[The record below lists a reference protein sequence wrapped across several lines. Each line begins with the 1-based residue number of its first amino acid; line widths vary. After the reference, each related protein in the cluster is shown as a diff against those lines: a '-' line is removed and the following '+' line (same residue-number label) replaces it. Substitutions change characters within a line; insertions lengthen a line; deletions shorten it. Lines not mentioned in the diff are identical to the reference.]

1 MKGIDYRLLRAFL
14 LVVVLVIATNFNYFF
29 GKKKE
34 VEPTPASGPAPGPA
48 PETPEVEEEEEEEEE
63 VLMLPPVIKP
73 EGMKTTVVAEI
84 QAIDTL
90 PTGIVKKEKYIG
102 YSDI

>member
-1 MKGIDYRLLRAFL
+1 MKGIDYRLLRTFL
-14 LVVVLVIATNFNYFF
+14 VVVVLVIATNFNYFF

-34 VEPTPASGPAPGPA
+34 VEPTPAPGPAPGPA
-48 PETPEVEEEEEEEEE
+48 PETPEVEEEEEEE

>member
-1 MKGIDYRLLRAFL
+1 MKGINTRLVQAFL
-14 LVVVLVIATNFNYFF
+14 VVVVLVIGTNFNYIF

-34 VEPTPASGPAPGPA
+34 VEPTPAPGPAPGTV
-48 PETPEVEEEEEEEEE
+48 PETPEEEEEEET
-63 VLMLPPVIKP
+63 PV
-73 EGMKTTVVAEI
+73 KTAVQV
-84 QAIDTL
+84 IDTL

>member
-14 LVVVLVIATNFNYFF
+14 LVVVLVIATNFNFFF

-34 VEPTPASGPAPGPA
+34 VEPTPAPGPAPGPD
-48 PETPEVEEEEEEEEE
+48 PETQEEEEEEEEE
-63 VLMLPPVIKP
+63 VLVLPPVRKP
-73 EGMKTTVVAEI
+73 KGMKTTVVSEI
-84 QAIDTL
+84 QTIDTL
-90 PTGIVKKEKYIG
+90 PAGIVKKEGYIG